1 MDIENLIAKQDEQSQ
16 LNVQI
21 PKKVLVQIEGV
32 ENYVKTMLV
41 GMVPVQYLIMLT
53 PRGNPSIKQKF
64 FEGNT
69 LLVRYFQDGTIF
81 AFQSN
86 IIGLSH
92 DPYPLVFVAYP
103 KIVSNHELRK
113 QRRAS
118 CQVPVKV
125 TAGGRQYSAVMLDIS
140 KGGCRFA
147 IVDASLKAPPMEEED
162 EVELL
167 FRLFEE
173 KDPLAC
179 NGIVRNTSLEDN
191 VFIAGVQFVG
201 LDHDAMSTIDYFVS
215 NTEMW
220 SRIKESIS
228 HMKE

>member
-1 MDIENLIAKQDEQSQ
+1 MDLENLIAKQNEKSQ
-16 LNVQI
+16 LDVHI
-21 PKKVLVQIEGV
+21 PKKILVQIEGV
-32 ENYVKTMLV
+32 ESYVKTMLV
-41 GMVPVQYLIMLT
+41 GMVPQHYLIMLT

-69 LLVRYFQDGTIF
+69 LLVRYFQEGTIF

-92 DPYPLVFVAYP
+92 DPYPLVFLAYP

-113 QRRAS
+113 QKRAS
-118 CQVPVKV
+118 CQVPTKV
-125 TAGGRQYSAVMLDIS
+125 AAAGREYSAVMLDIS

-147 IVDASLKAPPMEEED
+147 IVGGSVKAPPFEAED
-162 EVELL
+162 EVEMS
-167 FRLFEE
+167 FRLSDERN
-173 KDPLAC
+173 PLAC
-179 NGIVRNTSLEDN
+179 NCIVRNSTFEED

-201 LDHDAMSTIDYFVS
+201 LEHDAMAAIDYFVN

-220 SRIKESIS
+220 SRIKDSIA
-228 HMKE
+228 HMKD